1 MAIDPVSREIIRLVR
16 SLPDE
21 ALLALVATHLGKV
34 SGGVRV
40 SRAVVSAARS
50 RASTG
55 DGSRKLGRKVG
66 RKVAKAKPA
75 AKRST
80 RGPKRATRSSA
91 GRQEL
96 VASVERA
103 VKASEGLSASEVAKA
118 AGVPQ
123 SRVTSALKELKLAKR
138 IFQGGDRRFARYA
151 GSASVAESASITAR
165 ETAVGPIL
173 KKKKK

>member
-1 MAIDPVSREIIRLVR
+1 MAIDPISREIIRLVR

-40 SRAVVSAARS
+40 SRAVVTAARS
-50 RASTG
+50 RAVAS
-55 DGSRKLGRKVG
+55 DGSRKSGRKPT
-66 RKVAKAKPA
+66 RKVTKAKPA
-75 AKRST
+75 SK
-80 RGPKRATRSSA
+80 RGPKRVTRSSA

-96 VASVERA
+96 IAAVERA
-103 VKASEGLSASEVAKA
+103 IKASNGLSASEIAKA

-123 SRVTSALKELKLAKR
+123 ARVTSALKELKLAKR

-151 GSASVAESASITAR
+151 GTASVAESASVTAR
-165 ETAVGPIL
+165 ETALGPVL
-173 KKKKK
+173 KKKKKTS